1 MVLQP
6 EQQHPTKTES
16 IGQYRE
22 LHFLFYLICVHGLF
36 ICDWST
42 LSEIPS
48 WTRHIR
54 HRKLICSFNQ
64 MKNTCANGISLNRC
78 VEKLKGEYVCI
89 RARAASS
96 EHSSYTVHKIYNNK
110 RQNFFSSPF
119 IYNMRKWN
127 RRTRAKAPPSTRQ
140 RSTHSA
146 L

>member
-54 HRKLICSFNQ
+54 HRKLICSFTRWKTHVP
-64 MKNTCANGISLNRC
+64 MGFHWIDALKSWKANIYTS
-78 VEKLKGEYVCI
+78 K
-89 RARAASS
+89 SS
-96 EHSSYTVHKIYNNK
+96 EHEHSSYTVHKIYNNK
-110 RQNFFSSPF
+110 RQNCFSSPF